1 MMHSSSNLEVTEMA
15 LSADLLR
22 GYTDTILLCQL
33 AGGDSYGY
41 EINKRVAELSDG
53 AFELKEATLYTAFRR
68 MEGAGLIISYWGN
81 EATGARR
88 RYYAITPTG
97 RDRMHDDLA
106 AWEETQ
112 KTLNALLTPR
122 PERNEYSEATEIP
135 MIRTAQSDGRE
146 SAAVPVNATAAEV
159 PEIPVMPRVTET
171 KKDHGFPIASIPDLR
186 KGSVGNPVQ
195 PGKTEIPVIRTEE
208 ETKA

>member
-1 MMHSSSNLEVTEMA
+1 MA

-41 EINKRVAELSDG
+41 EINKRVAELSGG

-81 EATGARR
+81 ETTGARR

-97 RDRMHDDLA
+97 RDRMHEDLA
-106 AWEETQ
+106 AWEETR
-112 KTLNALLTPR
+112 KTLNALLTPAR
-122 PERNEYSEATEIP
+122 ETENAAESTEIP
-135 MIRTAQSDGRE
+135 TTE
-146 SAAVPVNATAAEV
+146 PAAGVR
-159 PEIPVMPRVTET
+159 EIPVIPRVTERQENR
-171 KKDHGFPIASIPDLR
+171 GFPVTSIPDLR
-186 KGSVGNPVQ
+186 KANTINPEHA
-195 PGKTEIPVIRTEE
+195 GKTEIPVIRTEE